1 MEEHGESTG
10 ETFDGARPEKV
21 VRLAA
26 PHSRQA
32 ARATPRIVVTG
43 GAGFLGSNIVD
54 ALASRG
60 EDVLVFDS
68 LARPR
73 VEENLAWLRNRHPRR
88 VQSVRADI
96 RDPGRLHEAMRGAKA
111 VIHLAAQVAVTTSV
125 ADPVEDFEVNARG
138 TLNVLEAV
146 RAVAPEAPVLF
157 ASTNKVYGKLMPV
170 EAMVRD
176 GERYAP
182 GDPAF
187 SGGLGEATPL
197 SFYSP
202 YGCSK
207 GVADQYVLDYA
218 RVFGLRSAVFRMSCL
233 YGPRQFGT
241 EDQGWVAHF
250 LISVLT
256 GKPITIYGDGYQVRD
271 VLYVDD
277 AVSAYL
283 LGIDRIDVVCGRA
296 FNLGGGPDN
305 TLSLRE
311 LLRLIE
317 EITGERPVVGFDR
330 WRPGDQPWYV
340 SDTTAFR
347 DASGW
352 RAATSVRD
360 GLSRLADWLRIAFAE
375 APAGR
380 ERELA

>member
-1 MEEHGESTG
+1 MKNAGDTTG
-10 ETFDGARPEKV
+10 GAKRENV

-26 PHSRQA
+26 PQPR
-32 ARATPRIVVTG
+32 TNPRIVVTG

-54 ALASRG
+54 ALAARG

-73 VEENLAWLRNRHPRR
+73 VDENLAWLRTRHPRR
-88 VQSVRADI
+88 VQVCYADI
-96 RDPGRLHEAMRGAKA
+96 RDRARLREALRGAKA

-125 ADPVEDFEVNARG
+125 ADPVDDFEINARG
-138 TLNVLEAV
+138 TLNVLEGV
-146 RAVAPEAPVLF
+146 RAVAPEAAVLF
-157 ASTNKVYGKLMPV
+157 ASTNKVYGKLMPL
-170 EAMVRD
+170 ETMVRD

-182 GDPAF
+182 ADPAYA
-187 SGGLGEATPL
+187 GGLDEATPL

-207 GVADQYVLDYA
+207 GVADQYVLDYS
-218 RVFGLRSAVFRMSCL
+218 RVYGLRSAVFRMSCL

-250 LISVLT
+250 LISALT
-256 GKPITIYGDGYQVRD
+256 GRPITIYGDGYQVRD
-271 VLYVDD
+271 VLYARD
-277 AVSAYL
+277 AVNAYL
-283 LGIDRIDVVCGRA
+283 LGIDRIEALAGRA
-296 FNLGGGPDN
+296 FNLGGGPEN

-311 LLRLIE
+311 LLRLLA
-317 EITGERPVVGFDR
+317 EITGKDPQVNFDD

-340 SDTTAFR
+340 SKTAALR
-347 DASGW
+347 EATGW
-352 RAATSVRD
+352 RAETGVRE
-360 GLSRLADWLRIAFAE
+360 GLERLAAWLSAAFA
-375 APAGR
+375 AVASTR

>member
-1 MEEHGESTG
+1 MQKSGDSG
-10 ETFDGARPEKV
+10 RIQKSDKV

-26 PHSRQA
+26 PL
-32 ARATPRIVVTG
+32 ARANPRIVVTG

-54 ALASRG
+54 ALAARG

-73 VEENLAWLRNRHPRR
+73 VDENLAWLRQRHPAR
-88 VQSVRADI
+88 VQVCYADI
-96 RDPGRLHEAMRGAKA
+96 RDPARLREAFRGAKA

-125 ADPVEDFEVNARG
+125 ADPLDDFDINARG

-146 RAVAPEAPVLF
+146 RAVAPEAAVLF

-170 EAMVRD
+170 DAMTKA
-176 GERYAP
+176 GERYQPA
-182 GDPAF
+182 DPALA
-187 SGGLGEATPL
+187 SGLGETTPL

-207 GVADQYVLDYA
+207 GVADQYVLDYS
-218 RVFGLRSAVFRMSCL
+218 RVYGLRSTVFRMSCL

-250 LISVLT
+250 LISALA
-256 GKPITIYGDGYQVRD
+256 GRPITVYGDGYQVRD

-277 AVSAYL
+277 AVRAYL
-283 LGIDRIDVVCGRA
+283 LAIGSIDALTGRA
-296 FNLGGGPDN
+296 FNLGGGPAN

-311 LLRLIE
+311 LLRFIE
-317 EITGERPVVGFDR
+317 RIVGRRPEVHFDA

-340 SDTTAFR
+340 SNTA
-347 DASGW
+347 ALTEACGW
-352 RAATSVRD
+352 RPELGVRE
-360 GLSRLADWLRIAFAE
+360 GLERLAAWLATAVAA